1 MSAISGASLHPPSL
15 PRTTQCSRVTPWY
28 VAYTRPRQETIAEQN
43 LLAQGFHVYL
53 PLYKA
58 YKKQQ
63 AVLEPMFPRYIFFRP
78 CRPQQSIATVKSTRG
93 VTCLIMFGPE
103 MAIMREQTLDAIR
116 SLEQQRNNLDP
127 GELSPLK
134 PGRRARIRDTALGG
148 LEGLI
153 HSVSTKRVTLLLEI
167 LGQERFLT
175 VYADSLELA
184 D

>member
-1 MSAISGASLHPPSL
+1 
-15 PRTTQCSRVTPWY
+15 
-28 VAYTRPRQETIAEQN
+28 
-43 LLAQGFHVYL
+43 
-53 PLYKA
+53 
-58 YKKQQ
+58 
-63 AVLEPMFPRYIFFRP
+63 MFPRYIFFRP

-93 VTCLIMFGPE
+93 VTCLIMFGAE